1 MLNKYMLGIL
11 LMTLLGCQQPN
22 IETSKEPINTK
33 PNHEKTATLSTQ
45 QIPNDQHNPS
55 VFVAHLEKLE
65 EVGDAAFY
73 TGILNEK
80 NGCLYIDDRLVLV
93 TGIYVKWQNE
103 PFWIGNNHGE
113 KFKLGDTV
121 SVGGSEAK
129 YTKDFI
135 DDINNPNCVADKVW
149 LTLNI
154 NKPFM

>member
-1 MLNKYMLGIL
+1 MLNKGILGIIV
-11 LMTLLGCQQPN
+11 MTILGCSQPN
-22 IETSKEPINTK
+22 IEQLKEPTYTQLNHHQEIDSPPVQAK
-33 PNHEKTATLSTQ
+33 PF
-45 QIPNDQHNPS
+45 

-93 TGIYVKWQNE
+93 TGVYVKWQNQ
-103 PFWIGNNHGE
+103 PFWIGNHHGE
-113 KFKLGDTV
+113 KFKLGDKV
-121 SVGGSEAK
+121 SVGGSETK

-149 LTLNI
+149 LALNI